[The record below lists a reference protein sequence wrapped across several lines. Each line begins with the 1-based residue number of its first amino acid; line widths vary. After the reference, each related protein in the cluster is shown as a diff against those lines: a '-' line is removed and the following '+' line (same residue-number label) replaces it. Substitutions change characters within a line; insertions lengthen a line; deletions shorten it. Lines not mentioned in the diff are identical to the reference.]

1 MRPPLSLRTVLALGL
16 FVPGIALAALVSW
29 SPRPVVAVAAIAVVC
44 VAGWFIGLRELRAIR
59 QAASAVA
66 RLSDGDL
73 TVSLPEVG
81 SADVRALARA
91 INQLGVA
98 ATRREDQLTL
108 ALDDAANQRDLFS
121 SIINASSD
129 GLLLYDTDRVLV
141 AANVRCGELLGFS
154 VQELLHTPSEALMAN
169 LEERTVAPASYRDL
183 LSRHFDK
190 ADQPH
195 QDNLVIDEP
204 RRRVLR
210 RYSCPVI
217 NHRGVQGRVFTYT
230 DVTAE
235 SDLDLMKSEFVSTA
249 SHELRTPLTSV
260 HAALQLALSGSGDR
274 LADEDRELLE
284 ISLAN
289 TERLVRLV
297 NDLLDLSKLEA
308 GRMPFAVSTLW
319 VAPLLEAAARGVHV
333 LASSREARIVAD
345 LPDGQLAMAAD
356 HDQILRVLTNLL
368 SNALK
373 YSPAGST
380 VRLAARALPDGVEVA
395 VEDEGP
401 GIPSEQVDRLFRPF
415 SRLGLHERQ
424 TSGGT
429 GLGLAI
435 SRAII
440 EQHGGRIWWE
450 RGASRGSRFVFVVP
464 RPGTS
469 ASPSGLDTDRAVA

>member
-1 MRPPLSLRTVLALGL
+1 MRPALSLRTLLALGM
-16 FVPGIALAALVSW
+16 FAPGLTLAVLANWSHRPAVLVA
-29 SPRPVVAVAAIAVVC
+29 AVAGGWA
-44 VAGWFIGLRELRAIR
+44 AGWIVGLRELRAVR
-59 QAASAVA
+59 DATRAVE
-66 RLSDGDL
+66 RLGDGEL
-73 TVSLPEVG
+73 SVSLPEIG
-81 SADVRALARA
+81 SAEVRALARA
-91 INQLGVA
+91 INHVG
-98 ATRREDQLTL
+98 ATASRREDQLNA
-108 ALDDAANQRDLFS
+108 ALDDAATQRDLFS

-129 GLLLYDTDRVLV
+129 GLLLYDTDRLLV

-154 VQELLHTPSEALMAN
+154 VQELLHTPSEVLRAN
-169 LEERTVAPASYRDL
+169 LEERTAAPAIYQDQL
-183 LSRHFDK
+183 ERHFQK
-190 ADQPH
+190 ADQPY
-195 QDNLVIDEP
+195 QDTLVIEEP

-235 SDLDLMKSEFVSTA
+235 SDLDQMKSEFVSTA

-260 HAALQLALSGSGDR
+260 HAALQLALTGSGDR

-308 GRMPFAVSTLW
+308 GRMPFDVSTMR
-319 VAPLLEAAARGVHV
+319 VGALLDEAARGVHV
-333 LASSREARIVAD
+333 LATTREARIVTN
-345 LPDGQLAMAAD
+345 LGDGVESMVAD

-373 YSPAGST
+373 YSPTGSL
-380 VRLAARALPDGVEVA
+380 VHLSARDLGDAVEVA

-401 GIPSEQVDRLFRPF
+401 GIPPEQVDRLFRPF
-415 SRLGLHERQ
+415 SRLGMQERQ

-450 RGASRGSRFVFVVP
+450 RRPPRGSRFVFVVP
-464 RPGTS
+464 QPDARRS
-469 ASPSGLDTDRAVA
+469 AVTAVGDRAVA